1 MYFDGVLI
9 DEQSRSGTTQA
20 SNGRVLGFGVRDD
33 GTTNGAITAGGI
45 AKTHIDD
52 ARYYNRALE
61 GYEIKAM
68 TIRSN
73 KLVSY
78 VDTPYSYQI
87 PATQGPTSWAT
98 DGTLA
103 SKGLSLSNTGVI
115 TGTPNS
121 AEFTFPITVANSE
134 GNMKIISDECKE
146 RYA

>member
-1 MYFDGVLI
+1 MMVPLM
-9 DEQSRSGTTQA
+9 ELS
-20 SNGRVLGFGVRDD
+20 
-33 GTTNGAITAGGI
+33 TAGGI

-87 PATQGPTSWAT
+87 PATQDPQVGQPMELWHPK
-98 DGTLA
+98 D
-103 SKGLSLSNTGVI
+103 LS
-115 TGTPNS
+115 
-121 AEFTFPITVANSE
+121 FPILV
-134 GNMKIISDECKE
+134 
-146 RYA
+146 

>member
-1 MYFDGVLI
+1 MHRIGVP
-9 DEQSRSGTTQA
+9 RWWCHH
-20 SNGRVLGFGVRDD
+20 RDD
-33 GTTNGAITAGGI
+33 GTTNGAIQVGAI

-73 KLVSY
+73 KLVAY

-87 PATQGPTSWAT
+87 PATQGPTSWTT

-103 SKGLSLSNTGVI
+103 NVPSVVQLVG
-115 TGTPNS
+115 P
-121 AEFTFPITVANSE
+121 
-134 GNMKIISDECKE
+134 
-146 RYA
+146 